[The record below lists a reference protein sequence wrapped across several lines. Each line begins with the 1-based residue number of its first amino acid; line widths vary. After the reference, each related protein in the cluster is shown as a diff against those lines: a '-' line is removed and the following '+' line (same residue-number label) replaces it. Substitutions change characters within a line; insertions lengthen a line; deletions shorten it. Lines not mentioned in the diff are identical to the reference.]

1 MMKTIFDSSFKYRP
15 SFDTDVRKT
24 FCRVRRQQQVQI
36 LRAPRCQSVDE
47 QACGRAMEAL
57 TTRRKDC

>member
-24 FCRVRRQQQVQI
+24 FCRVRREQQVQI
-36 LRAPRCQSVDE
+36 RRAPPAAKGSTSRPSGV
-47 QACGRAMEAL
+47 L
-57 TTRRKDC
+57 WKP